1 MSKLT
6 TENVNTMIICAKEET
21 LGKELF
27 QITIPENKTYE
38 EIDAD
43 LKMATLYANMTELS
57 EKEDEAYDEYFDE
70 MAAFIVHN
78 NGMYTFQHYLTLKG
92 YKCEDLTPDYE
103 FEW

>member
-1 MSKLT
+1 MI
-6 TENVNTMIICAKEET
+6 NTMIICAKEET
-21 LGKELF
+21 IGKELF

-70 MAAFIVHN
+70 MAAFIVRN
-78 NGMYTFQHYLTLKG
+78 NGMYAFQHYLTLKG